1 VNVRDLLDRG
11 RRWYQSHAERDRRI
25 ILGVAIAVGLSLG
38 YLAVVEPVVD
48 YRRSVAEEVA
58 EGHDRLEQAERF
70 VGALDSLRT
79 ERDDLKQKLDQAR
92 TRLLPGASGAIGAAA
107 LQERVNTVAG
117 TRGITVQSTQVMRE
131 EDAPPFKKVSVRLT
145 LSGELK
151 QFAGFLADVEY
162 GPQALRV
169 PFMEV
174 SRRGAAVAG
183 KGPRALSVNTEVSGY
198 LLARAEPEPAV
209 EPAVPPEGG
218 ETPPAEGGETP
229 PAEGGGT
236 LPPQAGTPPAPGGE
250 ATPPPSGAAPE
261 QVGPP
266 APQVTS

>member
-1 VNVRDLLDRG
+1 MNVRELLDRV
-11 RRWYQSHAERDRRI
+11 RRWYQSHGERDRRI
-25 ILGVAIAVGLSLG
+25 MLGVAVAAGLSLV
-38 YLAVVEPVVD
+38 YLVVVEPIID
-48 YRRSVAEEVA
+48 YRRSVAEEIA

-92 TRLLPGASGAIGAAA
+92 TRLLPGATGAIGAAA

-131 EDAPPFKKVSVRLT
+131 EDVSPFKKVSVRLT

-151 QFAGFLADVEY
+151 QFAGFLADLEY

-198 LLARAEPEPAV
+198 LLARAEPEPAA
-209 EPAVPPEGG
+209 EPAA
-218 ETPPAEGGETP
+218 PAEGGETP
-229 PAEGGGT
+229 PAEG
-236 LPPQAGTPPAPGGE
+236 AETPPVEGKEPPPAAGGE
-250 ATPPPSGAAPE
+250 APPPSGAAPE